1 MKIKKAEFFKFAN
14 SQDDFPPE
22 HYPEIAL
29 AGRSNVGKS
38 SFINALT
45 GQKNLARTSGTPGK
59 TRAIHFYLINETFCF
74 VDLPGYGYARVSREM
89 KEKWSSLLD
98 IFFATRKTLVLII
111 QMVDLRHEPT
121 KEDKQMA
128 AWIRHYSFA
137 HLVVATKADKVP
149 RGKRQKQQRM
159 IAEALE
165 LPPEALII
173 FSAETREGR
182 DNLLKAISPSLT
194 NESFPR
200 QTLE

>member
-1 MKIKKAEFFKFAN
+1 MKIKRAEFFKFAN
-14 SQDDFPPE
+14 SEHDFPPE

-59 TRAIHFYLINETFCF
+59 TRAIHFYLINEAFCF

-89 KEKWSSLLD
+89 KEKWASLLEL
-98 IFFATRKTLVLII
+98 FFAVRKTLVGII
-111 QMVDLRHEPT
+111 QLVDLRHEPT

-128 AWIRHYSFA
+128 DWIRHFSFS

-149 RGKRQKQQRM
+149 RGKRQKQRQI
-159 IAEALE
+159 IASALE
-165 LPPEALII
+165 VDPGALLI
-173 FSAETREGR
+173 FSAETKEGKEEV
-182 DNLLKAISPSLT
+182 LKAISRSLDLVK
-194 NESFPR
+194 EG
-200 QTLE
+200 